1 MGDQEID
8 PFSQGTEER
17 VEEVVEEGVEEG
29 ETEAIRTKVPT
40 LSVTNEER

>member
-8 PFSQGTEER
+8 LFSQET
-17 VEEVVEEGVEEG
+17 EEGVEEG
-29 ETEAIRTKVPT
+29 ETEVIRTKVPT